1 MTPLV
6 IFHCSLELTFD
17 GEKSSLIVLTIQYLS
32 LIDIPEDLKI
42 KPCNF
47 TDDIKAIIGFLI
59 IQLNALVIPP
69 LKFYLLA
76 SLICVCVSCIVVSF
90 HFNNADSATD

>member
-6 IFHCSLELTFD
+6 HCSLELTFD

-76 SLICVCVSCIVVSF
+76 SLMRCVCVSCIVVSF
-90 HFNNADSATD
+90 HFNSADLVAD

>member
-6 IFHCSLELTFD
+6 IVHCSLELTFD

-76 SLICVCVSCIVVSF
+76 SLICVCVLYSGVIPF
-90 HFNNADSATD
+90 Q